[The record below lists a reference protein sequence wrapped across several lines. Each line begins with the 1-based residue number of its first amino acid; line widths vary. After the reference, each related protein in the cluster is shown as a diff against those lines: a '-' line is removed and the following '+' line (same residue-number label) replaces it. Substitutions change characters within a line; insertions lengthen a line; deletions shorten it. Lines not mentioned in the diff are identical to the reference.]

1 MKKLSLLW
9 TFFLLYTSGA
19 WAQEAYKYN
28 EFYYQRATLFDV
40 LPVSSEDI
48 IFLGNSLTNGC
59 EWHEL
64 FNNAHVKNRGISSD
78 VIQGVYDRLNPVIKG
93 KPRKIFLMIGVN
105 DISHDLSV
113 DSIVDSIDK
122 IVRKIRKETPN
133 TQLYVQ
139 SLLPTND
146 DFGRY
151 KKVMGK
157 QQVILDINERLKS
170 AASGNGY
177 TYIDLYSHFVMKNKK
192 KMNPD
197 FTNDGL
203 HLLGP
208 AYLVWKEVLLPY
220 MK

>member
-1 MKKLSLLW
+1 
-9 TFFLLYTSGA
+9 
-19 WAQEAYKYN
+19 
-28 EFYYQRATLFDV
+28 
-40 LPVSSEDI
+40 
-48 IFLGNSLTNGC
+48 
-59 EWHEL
+59 
-64 FNNAHVKNRGISSD
+64 
-78 VIQGVYDRLNPVIKG
+78 
-93 KPRKIFLMIGVN
+93 MIGVN

-177 TYIDLYSHFVMKNKK
+177 TYIDLYSHFVMPGTQ